1 MDYYIWFI
9 AALIFGVIE
18 IFTAGFVVLWFGVA
32 AAIVGV
38 LSLFGLN
45 SLLLQSIIFAV
56 LTLIL
61 VTLSRTFF
69 KNVFKYS
76 EGKQYKTTMENL
88 IGKTGIVTTT
98 INNEQSTGRVL
109 IEGQDWTARGID
121 SSVIEQNKKVV
132 IVRMEGAKLFV
143 KPQEN

>member
-9 AALIFGVIE
+9 AALIFGVLE
-18 IFTAGFVVLWFGVA
+18 IYTAGFVVLWFGVA
-32 AAIVGV
+32 AAIVGL
-38 LSLFGLN
+38 LSLFGVN

-76 EGKQYKTTMENL
+76 EGKLFKSTMENL
-88 IGKTGIVTTT
+88 IGKIGVVTIS
-98 INNEQSTGRVL
+98 INNELSMGRVL
-109 IEGQDWTARGID
+109 VEGQDWTARSVD
-121 SSVIEQNKKVV
+121 SSIIEPNKTVV

-143 KPQEN
+143 RPQLD

>member
-18 IFTAGFVVLWFGVA
+18 VFTAGFVILWFGVA
-32 AAIVGV
+32 AAIVGI
-38 LSLFGLN
+38 LSLLGVN
-45 SLLLQSIIFAV
+45 SLLLQSIIFSV

-76 EGKQYKTTMENL
+76 EGKLYKSTMENL
-88 IGKTGIVTTT
+88 IGKNGVVTAT
-98 INNEQSTGRVL
+98 INMELSTGRVL
-109 IEGQDWTARGID
+109 VEGQDWSARSED
-121 SSVIEQNKKVV
+121 STIIEQNTKVQ
-132 IVRMEGAKLFV
+132 IIRMEGAKLFV
-143 KPQEN
+143 RPQ